1 MLQTPYRSCT
11 HFCLHEIACNIH
23 ASVFFL
29 IYLIGGQLLY
39 NIMFCHSST
48 RIGHSYTRVSS
59 ILNPAQASDRPSL
72 PLPPPPQGQASLARG
87 PVLQRALMRPRP
99 GICSVLSLCPSLQL
113 GKTLTLI
120 FSSFFFFQENVLQRD
135 PLCLPDPAF
144 GRAPKSCQLREAR
157 RRYTF
162 AGSGPPMAQCLSIF
176 FHMIILLRS
185 PFRHFSS

>member
-1 MLQTPYRSCT
+1 MLQTPHWSCT

-48 RIGHSYTRVSS
+48 RIGHSYTRVPS

-72 PLPPPPQGQASLARG
+72 PLPPPPQGQASLAQG
-87 PVLQRALMRPRP
+87 PILQRALMRPRP
-99 GICSVLSLCPSLQL
+99 GVCSVLSPRPSLQL

-120 FSSFFFFQENVLQRD
+120 FSSFFFFQKMFCKEIRYVCQIL
-135 PLCLPDPAF
+135 PLA
-144 GRAPKSCQLREAR
+144 GHPKAANSERPGGGTLLLDLAYLWHSVC
-157 RRYTF
+157 
-162 AGSGPPMAQCLSIF
+162 PF
-176 FHMIILLRS
+176 F
-185 PFRHFSS
+185 FT

>member
-120 FSSFFFFQENVLQRD
+120 FSSFFFFSRKCFAKRSIMFARSCLWQGTQKLPTQRGQEEVHFCWIW
-135 PLCLPDPAF
+135 PTY
-144 GRAPKSCQLREAR
+144 GR
-157 RRYTF
+157 
-162 AGSGPPMAQCLSIF
+162 
-176 FHMIILLRS
+176 
-185 PFRHFSS
+185 